1 MHKRSA
7 VISAPSAALFQGPS
21 RQPVRRLA
29 TDERHYD
36 YGLRD
41 PGDCGSVATGG
52 RRGGASNIHRQIGR
66 LFRLA
71 LNISFA
77 FIAAPTN
84 YRMSRTAA
92 RASPPIRH
100 EIFFAGVA
108 RRKNNRISLSEIIM
122 ARRRDRLIYC
132 ARCRLNISLPAIKLN
147 QKALTRGRTD
157 HFSTENSTNNQMA
170 GGYLFTVSSSGLLFS
185 HHVTMAVASLWRYGD

>member
-1 MHKRSA
+1 
-7 VISAPSAALFQGPS
+7 LFQGPS

-52 RRGGASNIHRQIGR
+52 RASNIHRQIGR
-66 LFRLA
+66 LLRLA
-71 LNISFA
+71 LNISFS

-92 RASPPIRH
+92 CASPPIRH

-132 ARCRLNISLPAIKLN
+132 ARCPLNISLPTTKLN

-157 HFSTENSTNNQMA
+157 HLAQRTRQTTNWLTVTYLQFRVQVCFSATTSQ
-170 GGYLFTVSSSGLLFS
+170 
-185 HHVTMAVASLWRYGD
+185 WQ